1 MTSITGIPSTRVSD
15 QFVRRRLMQ
24 QVQFDQ
30 TEMFRLQT
38 QLSTGRRF
46 ERPGE
51 DPISAGRIMSLQSLL
66 ERKSQVQTNLTT
78 NQSFLSATDVAM
90 SRMSGM
96 IADVRGAAMSVIGTA
111 ASEEQRS
118 AAAMQVNEAIMQ
130 LMDAGNQNFRGRYL
144 FAGSTTLT
152 RPFEMVGEG
161 VIEYHGNENTLLSY
175 SDVDLLFETN
185 VDGSYV
191 FGAISEPVRGSV
203 DLNPVL
209 SFDTRL
215 ADLRGGQGISSG
227 SIAISDG
234 TNTST
239 IDIAGAATI
248 GDVAQMLR
256 DNPPDGRS
264 LEVEIT
270 TTGLKVRLNQDAPGD
285 LSINEVG
292 RGTTAGELGLLT
304 EMGIGLG
311 TVEGEDLDP
320 ILRKT
325 ISLDDF
331 LGARARA
338 VVRAPGNDNDFIL
351 EADRNGADLNATTIR
366 FVDDPAV
373 TFGNETVTY
382 NAATGEIVVGID
394 DGNTQAQ
401 HVVDAINAAN
411 TLGTLPFT
419 ARHDPLDQKIN
430 PGTGLVSAT
439 PVAEVA
445 GTTGYGSGVDFDRD
459 SGMQIENG
467 GQVHTVRF
475 NTAETLEDVL
485 NILNGSGAGVVAE
498 INEDLSGIDVRSRVS
513 GADFAIGENGGTTAS
528 ELGLRTL
535 TRQTRLEE
543 MNHGFGVMDA
553 DDVGSRAEAAFD
565 WGVNAQLLLKSK
577 TAGAEWNDFRVEF
590 VDSGAGPGGEFV
602 TWDAVAKT
610 ITVGVTPD
618 VTTAA
623 EVVQLFADT
632 AGPRDQF
639 ELSLDKS
646 QDNTNNG
653 SGAVKLGTELTAGGV
668 AGGTDFVITR
678 QDGVELEID
687 IAGLETIEEVLL
699 AINNHTGN
707 ADGRLTAQLATYGNG
722 IELVDQSLGTES
734 LQVRRTE
741 LSMAAIDLGLVPRG
755 GENAEAQN
763 AGTLATVT
771 VDTAGANNGLMFRAQ
786 FPGSYANGY
795 QVVFEDTGAESFVFD
810 QTNKIMRFEIDT
822 LGGTTAQDLV
832 DLFNAD
838 PDAPALFAM
847 ELDPADGNDGSGA
860 VVATDPLLPP
870 TVAGGTPAALTGDD
884 TNTAETE
891 GVFTALLRLQNALQ
905 TNDLPQVQRAMD
917 LLDSSVMQLNFSRAE
932 LGAKQQ
938 GLDILSERLDAEEL
952 DLREV
957 LSKEHDVD
965 MVEVISNLTARQM
978 ALEAS
983 MKATA
988 QTLNMTLLSYL

>member
-1 MTSITGIPSTRVSD
+1 MTSIIGIPNTRVSD
-15 QFVRRRLMQ
+15 QFVRQRLMQ

-51 DPISAGRIMSLQSLL
+51 DPIAAGRIMSLQSLL

-90 SRMSGM
+90 SNMSGM
-96 IADVRGAAMSVIGTA
+96 IADVRGAAMAVIGTA

-118 AAAMQVNEAIMQ
+118 AAAMQVNEAVMQ
-130 LMDAGNQNFRGRYL
+130 LLDAGNQNFRGRYL
-144 FAGSTTLT
+144 FAGSSTQV

-161 VIEYHGNENTLLSY
+161 VIEYHGNEDRLLSY

-191 FGAISEPVRGSV
+191 FGAISDPVRGSV

-209 SFDTRL
+209 SFETRL

-234 TNTST
+234 KTTST

-248 GDVAQMLR
+248 GDVAQMMR

-270 TTGLKVRLNQDAPGD
+270 TTGLKVRLNQDEAGD

-292 RGTTAGELGLLT
+292 RGTTASELGLLT

-311 TVEGEDLDP
+311 TVEGDDLDP
-320 ILRKT
+320 VLRKT
-325 ISLDDF
+325 ESLDNL

-338 VVRAPGNDNDFIL
+338 VVRADGNDNDFIL
-351 EADRNGADLNATTIR
+351 EADRNGADLNGTTIR

-373 TFGNETVTY
+373 TFGNETIAYDPV
-382 NAATGEIVVGID
+382 AGEIVIGID
-394 DGNTQAQ
+394 DGNTLAT
-401 HVVDAINAAN
+401 HIVEAINIAN
-411 TLGTLPFT
+411 PLGILPFT
-419 ARHDPLDQKIN
+419 ARLDPLDQKFN
-430 PGTGLVSAT
+430 PGTGIVPAT

-445 GTTGYGSGVDFDRD
+445 ATTAYGSGVDFDRD

-475 NTAETLEDVL
+475 NTADTLEDIL
-485 NILNGSGAGVVAE
+485 NILNGSGAGVIAE
-498 INEDLSGIDVRSRVS
+498 INEDFSGIDVRSRLS
-513 GADFAIGENGGTTAS
+513 GADFAIGENGGTTAT
-528 ELGLRTL
+528 ELGLRTF
-535 TRQTRLEE
+535 TQESRLEE

-565 WGVNAQLLLKSK
+565 WGANAQLLLKSK

-590 VDSGAGPGGEFV
+590 VDSGAGPGSEFV
-602 TWDAVAKT
+602 TWDTTAKT

-639 ELSLDKS
+639 ELTLDKS

-653 SGAVKLGTELTAGGV
+653 SGAVKLGTEFTAGGV
-668 AGGTDFVITR
+668 AGGTDFIITR

-699 AINNHTGN
+699 AINNHAGN
-707 ADGRLTAQLATYGNG
+707 ADGLLTAQLATYGNG

-734 LQVRRTE
+734 LQVQRTE
-741 LSMAAIDLGLVPRG
+741 LSTAAIDLGLIPA
-755 GENAEAQN
+755 GEEESTAQN

-771 VDTAGANNGLMFRAQ
+771 VDSAGANNGLMFRAQ

-822 LGGTTAQDLV
+822 VGGTTAQDLI

-838 PDAPALFAM
+838 PDASALFAM

-860 VVATDPLLPP
+860 VEATDPLLPP
-870 TVAGGTPAALTGDD
+870 TVAGGAPAALTGDD
-884 TNTAETE
+884 TNAVETE
-891 GVFTALLRLQNALQ
+891 GVFTALLRLQNALA

-938 GLDILSERLDAEEL
+938 GLDILAERLDAEEL

-957 LSKEHDVD
+957 LSEEHDVD

>member
-1 MTSITGIPSTRVSD
+1 MA
-15 QFVRRRLMQ
+15 

-111 ASEEQRS
+111 ASDDQRS

-130 LMDAGNQNFRGRYL
+130 LLDSGNQNFRGRYL
-144 FAGSTTLT
+144 FAGSSTQV

-161 VIEYHGNENTLLSY
+161 VIEYSGNEGRLLSY

-209 SFDTRL
+209 TFDTHL

-256 DNPPDGRS
+256 DNPPEGRT
-264 LEVEIT
+264 LDVEIT
-270 TTGLKVRLNQDAPGD
+270 STGLNLRLNQDVPGN
-285 LSINEVG
+285 LSIKEVG
-292 RGTTAGELGLLT
+292 RGTTASELGILT

-311 TVEGEDLDP
+311 TVEGDDLDP
-320 ILRKT
+320 ILKKT
-325 ISLDDF
+325 TNLDNL

-338 VVRAPGNDNDFIL
+338 VVRTAGNDNDFIL
-351 EADRNGADLNATTIR
+351 EADRNGADLNGTTIR

-382 NAATGEIVVGID
+382 NAATSEIVVGID
-394 DGNTQAQ
+394 DGNTLALN
-401 HVVDAINAAN
+401 VIDAINAAN
-411 TLGTLPFT
+411 AASTLPFT
-419 ARHDPLDQKIN
+419 ARLDPLDQKFN
-430 PGTGLVSAT
+430 AGTGIVPET

-459 SGMQIENG
+459 NGLQIENG

-475 NTAETLEDVL
+475 NTANTLEDVL
-485 NILNGSGAGVVAE
+485 NILNGSGVGVIAE
-498 INEDLSGIDVRSRVS
+498 INEDSSGIDVRSRLS
-513 GADFAIGENGGTTAS
+513 GADFAIGENGGTTAT
-528 ELGLRTL
+528 ELGLRTM

-553 DDVGSRAEAAFD
+553 DDVGSRAEASFD
-565 WGVNAQLLLKSK
+565 WGVNAQLLLKAK
-577 TAGAEWNDFRVEF
+577 TAGSESNDFRVEF

-639 ELSLDKS
+639 DLTLDKS

-687 IAGLETIEEVLL
+687 IAGLETIEEVLQ
-699 AINNHTGN
+699 AINTHAEN
-707 ADGRLTAQLATYGNG
+707 ADGRLTAQLATFGNG
-722 IELVDQSLGTES
+722 IELVDESLGHDS
-734 LQVRRTE
+734 LQVQRTE
-741 LSMAAIDLGLVPRG
+741 LSTAAIDLGLVPT
-755 GENAEAQN
+755 GEEDFDAQN
-763 AGTLATVT
+763 AGTLATLDIDFVGG
-771 VDTAGANNGLMFRAQ
+771 DNGLMFRAE
-786 FPGSYANGY
+786 FPGTYANGY
-795 QVVFEDTGAESFVFD
+795 QVVFEDTGAESFTFD
-810 QTNKIMRFEIDT
+810 QANKIMRFEIDT
-822 LGGTTAQDLV
+822 VGGTTAQDLV

-847 ELDPADGNDGSGA
+847 DLDPADGNDGSG
-860 VVATDPLLPP
+860 VVAATDPLLPP
-870 TVAGGTPAALTGDD
+870 TVTGGTPAALTGDD
-884 TNTAETE
+884 TNAAETE
-891 GVFTALLRLQNALQ
+891 GIFTALLRLQNALQ
-905 TNDLPQVQRAMD
+905 TNDQPQIQRSMD

-938 GLDILSERLDAEEL
+938 GLDILSERLGAEEL

-957 LSKEHDVD
+957 LSEEHDVD

-988 QTLNMTLLSYL
+988 QTLNMTLLDYL